1 MVLIGQTHFQN
12 DMICSDMK
20 SGLLV
25 TILTDHLVDDIRE
38 EIVASDILL
47 RSKPRVAV
55 RKISLSQL
63 KNIYKNILSNLPCMK
78 EEPKVRMAKL
88 SAIFVTTLGG
98 RLQPWRTMDGEQNSK
113 KCLLDADLDKQS
125 VISQV
130 GNIVAWLPDVHF
142 HSWKTPLNSN
152 YVHTTIF
159 TLLL

>member
-1 MVLIGQTHFQN
+1 MVLVNVSAPVDMIGRTHFQN

-20 SGLLV
+20 SGLLL
-25 TILTDHLVDDIRE
+25 TILSDHHLVDDIRE
-38 EIVASDILL
+38 EIVTSDILL

-98 RLQPWRTMDGEQNSK
+98 RLQP
-113 KCLLDADLDKQS
+113 
-125 VISQV
+125 
-130 GNIVAWLPDVHF
+130 
-142 HSWKTPLNSN
+142 
-152 YVHTTIF
+152 
-159 TLLL
+159 